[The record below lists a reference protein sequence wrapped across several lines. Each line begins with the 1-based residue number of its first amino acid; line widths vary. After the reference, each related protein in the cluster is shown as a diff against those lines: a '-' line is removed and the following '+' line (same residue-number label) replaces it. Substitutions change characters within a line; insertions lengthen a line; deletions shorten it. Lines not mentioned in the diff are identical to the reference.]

1 VLGRRSFIL
10 YISKML
16 TAALAYIGLKF
27 ISIYLDKDVYGTVV
41 AAMALVATFNAVAD
55 LGFSSA
61 HVKRISEGCDPN
73 ECISTFAFI
82 KIVLT
87 SFMVVLT
94 LSSIFIWTSV
104 LGNTISGTSMDV
116 IYIFILYQVLYD
128 ISGIATATFQAKM
141 EMAKL
146 PLVTMIDPIIRVP
159 LVIFICLN
167 SMGVLELSFTYLF
180 GAIAVLIASLY
191 LIFREKIKWTRPTL
205 LRSYYTFALPLLL
218 ITIISTVSGSADKL
232 LITFFWNKDD
242 VALYAAPAVF
252 LGVFATMSTAISTL
266 TFPSF
271 SKLHKEGNLREIREL
286 TKGAERYIVMFGLP
300 ITILILMYPFN
311 ISEIL
316 LDQKY
321 RESGKAIGIM
331 VVTTFITMINAV
343 HASQIVAVGRPDI
356 SARITIITVLI
367 NIGLMLAFIP
377 AYGFGLSFVGAA
389 IALLIGNII
398 GFFIVRFAV
407 YRLTGTCP
415 DKRLVLHLLAGLL
428 SATALYVLGMVLPF
442 DGWIPL
448 AVYGT
453 LAFASYLG
461 ALVLLKEFTRKDLD
475 FLLDIMN
482 IRKMLV
488 YIKEELSN
496 N

>member
-1 VLGRRSFIL
+1 
-10 YISKML
+10 
-16 TAALAYIGLKF
+16 
-27 ISIYLDKDVYGTVV
+27 
-41 AAMALVATFNAVAD
+41 
-55 LGFSSA
+55 
-61 HVKRISEGCDPN
+61 
-73 ECISTFAFI
+73 
-82 KIVLT
+82 
-87 SFMVVLT
+87 
-94 LSSIFIWTSV
+94 
-104 LGNTISGTSMDV
+104 
-116 IYIFILYQVLYD
+116 
-128 ISGIATATFQAKM
+128 
-141 EMAKL
+141 
-146 PLVTMIDPIIRVP
+146 
-159 LVIFICLN
+159 
-167 SMGVLELSFTYLF
+167 
-180 GAIAVLIASLY
+180 
-191 LIFREKIKWTRPTL
+191 
-205 LRSYYTFALPLLL
+205 
-218 ITIISTVSGSADKL
+218 
-232 LITFFWNKDD
+232 
-242 VALYAAPAVF
+242 
-252 LGVFATMSTAISTL
+252 
-266 TFPSF
+266 
-271 SKLHKEGNLREIREL
+271 
-286 TKGAERYIVMFGLP
+286 MFGLP

-398 GFFIVRFAV
+398 GFFIVRFVV